1 MATKKSKDECR
12 IQKFIDGNNWIF
24 AKTYAKTAPHEYL
37 VYDNLNAKMRKEAD
51 WFMGY
56 IKMVGVSRRYFRAL
70 FTYLYFG
77 GHKYWSMAGDNDT
90 LIINRAIIKEDDKLR

>member
-37 VYDNLNAKMRKEAD
+37 VYDNLNAKMRRECL
-51 WFMGY
+51 WFIGY
-56 IKMVGVSRRYFRAL
+56 IRIAGVEQRYFRAKY
-70 FTYLYFG
+70 TYLYFG
-77 GHKYWSMAGDNDT
+77 EHKYWMMPGDNGT
-90 LIINRAIIKEDDKLR
+90 LIVNRALTNQDDKL